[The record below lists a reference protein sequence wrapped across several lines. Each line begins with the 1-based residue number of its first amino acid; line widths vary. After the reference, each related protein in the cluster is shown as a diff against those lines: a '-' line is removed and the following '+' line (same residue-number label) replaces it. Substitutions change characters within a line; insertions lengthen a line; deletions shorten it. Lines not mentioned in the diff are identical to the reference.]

1 MSNYA
6 KALPL
11 IIDCDP
17 GQDDAIAL
25 MLAMASPE
33 ELSLLGIC
41 TVAGNVPLV
50 LTEANARRIRDVSG
64 RPEVPVFAGC
74 PRPMVKILETAEY
87 VHGKSGID
95 GADLPEPIGPVEAAH
110 AVDWLIDTLR
120 HAGAPITVATLGPL
134 TNIAMAIVM
143 APDIINNISPF
154 IQTNICYFTFHRI
167 NRYWYRKIFTNK
179 NKKI

>member
-33 ELSLLGIC
+33 ELDLLGIC

-50 LTEANARRIRDVSG
+50 LTEATARRI
-64 RPEVPVFAGC
+64 
-74 PRPMVKILETAEY
+74 
-87 VHGKSGID
+87 
-95 GADLPEPIGPVEAAH
+95 
-110 AVDWLIDTLR
+110 AV
-120 HAGAPITVATLGPL
+120 
-134 TNIAMAIVM
+134 
-143 APDIINNISPF
+143 
-154 IQTNICYFTFHRI
+154 
-167 NRYWYRKIFTNK
+167 
-179 NKKI
+179 